1 MIFTVQWPQD
11 ASRVVPLPAAQ
22 LTRFAAAQPFSL
34 QLGTESW
41 SSTSNDG
48 QHVLELGLAEV
59 DTVTSVE
66 AVWTFADGTQGRSQL
81 AMLPDAGRLEARSLV
96 QGPWHGAHGILSN
109 LRGNAIQARAS
120 WGRIESK
127 YDAVFS
133 VNFAEEGPG
142 DRRVVIPFVS
152 LVVVLG
158 AQRIELNA
166 DAVESFESQ
175 PHSLH
180 WTFAL
185 QGLRMHAALL
195 LGDGK
200 AIRLR
205 LHTLSAVGRDVQ
217 VEVRPALDD
226 RSFHGVTKAFMG
238 AEQSFPDALQSQPQG
253 FNFALNDGHLL
264 SVDGTCEFKLEPQWQ
279 YCVPL
284 AEEIQRG
291 LEDMTDVFFPGHF
304 LWHPAVQN
312 HFEFTAS
319 VDGDAPPKSE
329 GAHRP
334 ASRPLPEAMKQ
345 SLELFLS
352 QRGDALTVIAGY
364 PWFLDWGRDSLIFVR
379 ALIAEGRIGEAGEV
393 LRRFGSFESGGTLP
407 NLLRGAEVSNRE
419 TSDAPLWWLVA
430 AGEWIDRGG
439 EASMLCESRTLGEIA
454 DSIVHHYIAGTES
467 GVKMDQSSAL
477 IFSPAHFTWMDTD
490 NPCGTAREGYPI
502 EIQALWIAALRVAQR
517 LAPDA
522 TWQDLIDR
530 ASISLDQLYWR
541 AADGWFSDCLHGKA
555 GTPAHEAVA
564 DDHLRPNQWL
574 AITLGALT
582 DRAKMRSA
590 LLASQCLLVP
600 GAARS
605 LAPREVKHLLP
616 VVRADG
622 LALNDPAFPYWP
634 RYNGPEDVTRKPA
647 YHNGTAWCWQFPL
660 YAEAMLIAWQEEAR
674 YTARRLMSASK
685 LPWRNGCAGQLPEIM
700 DGDLPHLQRGCG
712 AQAWSVSE
720 WVRVWLFLHAGPV

>member
-1 MIFTVQWPQD
+1 MIFTVHWPED

-22 LTRFAAAQPFSL
+22 TTRFVAPQPFAL
-34 QLGTESW
+34 QIGTETWS
-41 SSTSNDG
+41 SSTSGG

-59 DTVTSVE
+59 GAVTTTEVI
-66 AVWTFADGTQGRSQL
+66 WKFADGTQGRSQL
-81 AMLPDAGRLEARSLV
+81 AMLPDAGRLEAHSLV
-96 QGPWHGAHGILSN
+96 RGPWHGAHGILSN
-109 LRGNAIQARAS
+109 LRGNAVQARAS

-127 YDAVFS
+127 YDAVLS
-133 VNFAEEGPG
+133 VNFSEEGPG
-142 DRRVVIPFVS
+142 DRRVVIPFVAII
-152 LVVVLG
+152 VVLG
-158 AQRIELNA
+158 SQRIELNA

-175 PHSLH
+175 AHSLH
-180 WTFAL
+180 WTFAVQEL
-185 QGLRMHAALL
+185 KLHAILV

-205 LHTLSAVGRDVQ
+205 LHTLSAVGQDVQ
-217 VEVRPALDD
+217 VEIRPALDD

-238 AEQSFPDALQSQPQG
+238 AEQEFPAAVKSQAQG
-253 FNFALNDGHLL
+253 FDFSLKGGHQL
-264 SVDGTCEFKLEPQWQ
+264 SVHGTSSFQRDPHWQ

-284 AEEIQRG
+284 AEEVQRG
-291 LEDMTDVFFPGHF
+291 LEDMTDVFSPGYF
-304 LWHPAVQN
+304 RWHPSGQD
-312 HFEFTAS
+312 HFELTAS
-319 VDGDAPPKSE
+319 VDDDAPPASE

-334 ASRPLPEAMKQ
+334 PKLPLPEAMRQ

-379 ALIAEGRIGEAGEV
+379 ALIAEGRVCEAGEV
-393 LRRFGSFESGGTLP
+393 LRRFGSFEDRGTLP

-419 TSDAPLWWLVA
+419 TSDAPLWWVVA
-430 AGEWIDRGG
+430 AGEWVDRGG
-439 EASMLCESRTLGEIA
+439 EASMLCESRSLGEIA
-454 DSIVHHYIAGTES
+454 GSIVRHYVSGTAS
-467 GVKMDQSSAL
+467 GVKMDAASGL

-490 NPCGTAREGYPI
+490 NPCGTPREGYPI
-502 EIQALWIAALRVAQR
+502 EIQALWIAALRVAQH

-522 TWQDLIDR
+522 LWQDLIDR
-530 ASISLDQLYWR
+530 ATASLDQLYWR
-541 AADGWFSDCLHGKA
+541 AADGWFADCLHGKA

-574 AITLGALT
+574 AITLGAIT
-582 DRAKMRSA
+582 DCDKMRSA

-605 LAPREVKHLLP
+605 LAPRKVQHLLP
-616 VVRADG
+616 VVRGDG
-622 LALNDPAFPYWP
+622 LALNDSASPYWP
-634 RYNGPEDVTRKPA
+634 RYNGPEDVSRKPA

-674 YTARRLMSASK
+674 YTARRLMSASE
-685 LPWRNGCAGQLPEIM
+685 LPWRNGCAGQLPEIV

>member
-22 LTRFAAAQPFSL
+22 LTRFTAAQAFTL

-41 SSTSNDG
+41 SSAPAGD

-59 DTVTSVE
+59 ETVTSVE

-81 AMLPDAGRLEARSLV
+81 AMLPDAGRLEAQSMVR
-96 QGPWHGAHGILSN
+96 GPWHGAHGILSN
-109 LRGNAIQARAS
+109 LRGNAVQARAS

-127 YDAVFS
+127 YDAVLS

-152 LVVVLG
+152 LTVVLG
-158 AQRIELNA
+158 SQRIELNA

-180 WTFAL
+180 WTFAV
-185 QGLRMHAALL
+185 QGLRLSAALV

-200 AIRLR
+200 AVRLR
-205 LHTLSAVGRDVQ
+205 LQALSAVGQDVW
-217 VEVRPALDD
+217 VEIRPAIDD

-238 AEQSFPDALQSQPQG
+238 AEHEFPAATKPKAQG
-253 FNFALNDGHLL
+253 FDFALSGGHLL
-264 SVDGTCEFKLEPQWQ
+264 SVRSSSDFQRDARWQ

-284 AEEIQRG
+284 AEEVQRG
-291 LEDMTDVFFPGHF
+291 LEDMTDVFLPGYF
-304 LWHPAVQN
+304 RWHPSTQN
-312 HFEFTAS
+312 TFEFTAS
-319 VDGDAPPKSE
+319 VDDDAPPKSE

-334 ASRPLPEAMKQ
+334 ARRPLPEAMKQ

-379 ALIAEGRIGEAGEV
+379 ALIAEGRVCEAGEV
-393 LRRFGSFESGGTLP
+393 LRRFGSFEDGGTLP

-419 TSDAPLWWLVA
+419 TSDAPLWWVVA
-430 AGEWIDRGG
+430 AGEWVDRGG
-439 EASMLCESRTLGEIA
+439 EASMLCESRTMGEITE
-454 DSIVHHYIAGTES
+454 SIVRHYVRGTTS
-467 GVKMDQSSAL
+467 GVKMDEASAL

-502 EIQALWIAALRVAQR
+502 EIQALWIAALRVAQK

-522 TWQDLIDR
+522 LWQDLIDR
-530 ASISLDQLYWR
+530 AATSLDQLYWR
-541 AADGWFSDCLHGKA
+541 AEDGWFSDCLHAQA
-555 GTPAHEAVA
+555 GTPAVEAVA

-574 AITLGALT
+574 AITLGAIT
-582 DRAKMRSA
+582 DSEKMRSA

-622 LALNDPAFPYWP
+622 LALNDPALPYWP

-660 YAEAMLIAWQEEAR
+660 YAEAMLIAWQEAAR

-720 WVRVWLFLHAGPV
+720 WVRVWLFLHAGPA